1 MNQDQALHA
10 VEDLMLSVVG
20 SEVEVLQDA
29 SRHIVAAGGKRL
41 RPRMTFLAYEAVGG
55 QTPDSVIPVAAAVEL
70 VHTATLVHDDINDH
84 GMMRRGRKTINSI
97 WGRTFALLTGDFLFT
112 KVYQLMAPYSDLNV
126 TFAKMTVDLVEGETL
141 QAAAA
146 KSGNLNRENYAQIIA
161 KKTASLFA
169 GAARMGATLGGG
181 TPEQIAALEQ
191 YGFNLGLA
199 FQITD
204 DILDLIADSEKLG
217 KTAGIDL
224 SQGKGFAAA
233 ASANGHTTGTAV
245 LEAEEDPGVALKRK
259 LMSGNYIE
267 EGRQNARQLAM
278 LANMSLDVLPPSSA
292 RDQLQA
298 LAFQAIERDH

>member
-1 MNQDQALHA
+1 
-10 VEDLMLSVVG
+10 
-20 SEVEVLQDA
+20 
-29 SRHIVAAGGKRL
+29 
-41 RPRMTFLAYEAVGG
+41 
-55 QTPDSVIPVAAAVEL
+55 
-70 VHTATLVHDDINDH
+70 
-84 GMMRRGRKTINSI
+84 
-97 WGRTFALLTGDFLFT
+97 
-112 KVYQLMAPYSDLNV
+112 
-126 TFAKMTVDLVEGETL
+126 
-141 QAAAA
+141 
-146 KSGNLNRENYAQIIA
+146 
-161 KKTASLFA
+161 
-169 GAARMGATLGGG
+169 MGATLGGG